1 MCDSIMLHNVNVVR
15 DQEKAGRTVLVQKR
29 PEEHDDKMQSPS
41 GSWNF
46 KNYETLFGK
55 LGNVSIYYIL
65 DNSIVLIIKFPNSGN
80 CIVSI

>member
-29 PEEHDDKMQSPS
+29 REEHDDKMQSPS
-41 GSWNF
+41 GSWDF

-55 LGNVSIYYIL
+55 LGNVSIYYVL
-65 DNSIVLIIKFPNSGN
+65 DNSIVLILNF
-80 CIVSI
+80 